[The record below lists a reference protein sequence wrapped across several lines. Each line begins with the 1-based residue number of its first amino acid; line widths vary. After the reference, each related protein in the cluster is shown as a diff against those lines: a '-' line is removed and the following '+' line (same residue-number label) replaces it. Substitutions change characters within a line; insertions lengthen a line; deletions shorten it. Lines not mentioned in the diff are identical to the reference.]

1 MSATR
6 HHLEFAPP
14 ATPGLVRAVLLAL
27 VAHLALVAVL
37 AIGVA
42 WKRETPLVAVEA
54 ELWAS
59 VPQEAAPLPPE
70 PEPEAPPPEP
80 EPPLP
85 ARPAPPPAP
94 PVVDAPKAADI
105 ALAKEKEKEKEK
117 AKLQKEKELQ
127 QAKLEQERKAQ
138 QDKLQREKQAADK
151 LAAEKLRKEQDAK
164 AAAREKAEKLAKAEK
179 DDKTKTEALAKQKA
193 AKAAELAAQKNRE
206 DQLKRMA
213 ALAGGETTGSG
224 GAGTAAKSAGPGAS
238 YFGRVAA
245 RIKPNVTYTDIIS
258 GNPVTEIEVSL
269 SPSGDILSRRISKR
283 SGNAAWDNAA
293 LNAIDK
299 TEKLPLDNGKVWSPM
314 VIVLSPQ
321 TLLGP

>member
-42 WKRETPLVAVEA
+42 WKRETPPVAVEA

-59 VPQEAAPLPPE
+59 VPQEAAPLAPE
-70 PEPEAPPPEP
+70 PEPEAPQPEP

-105 ALAKEKEKEKEK
+105 ALAKEKEK

-151 LAAEKLRKEQDAK
+151 LAAEKLRKEQEAK
-164 AAAREKAEKLAKAEK
+164 AAREKAEKLAKAEK
-179 DDKTKTEALAKQKA
+179 TDKAKAEALAKQKA
-193 AKAAELAAQKNRE
+193 AKAAELAAQKNRD

-224 GAGTAAKSAGPGAS
+224 GTGTAAKSAGPGAS

-283 SGNAAWDNAA
+283 SGNNAWDNAA

-299 TEKLPLDNGKVWSPM
+299 TEKLPLDNGKVWSPL

>member
-1 MSATR
+1 MSGTR
-6 HHLEFAPP
+6 HLEFAPP
-14 ATPGLVRAVLLAL
+14 ATPGMVRAVLLAL

-42 WKRETPLVAVEA
+42 WKRETPPATMEA
-54 ELWAS
+54 ELWAT
-59 VPQEAAPLPPE
+59 VPQEAAALPPE
-70 PEPEAPPPEP
+70 PEPEPEPPEPAP

-85 ARPAPPPAP
+85 VRPAPPPAP
-94 PVVDAPKAADI
+94 PVVDTPKAADI
-105 ALAKEKEKEKEK
+105 ALAKEKEK
-117 AKLQKEKELQ
+117 ARLQKEKELQ

-138 QDKLQREKQAADK
+138 QDKLQREKQAANK

-164 AAAREKAEKLAKAEK
+164 AAREKAEKLAKAEK
-179 DDKTKTEALAKQKA
+179 TDKAKADALAKQKA
-193 AKAAELAAQKNRE
+193 TKAAELAAQKNRD

-224 GAGTAAKSAGPGAS
+224 GAGSAAKSAGPGAS

-258 GNPVTEIEVSL
+258 GNPITEIEVSL

-283 SGNAAWDNAA
+283 SGNTAWDNAA

-299 TEKLPLDNGKVWSPM
+299 TEKLPLDNGKVWSPL

>member
-1 MSATR
+1 MSGTR
-6 HHLEFAPP
+6 HLEFAPP
-14 ATPGLVRAVLLAL
+14 ATPGMVRAVLLAL

-42 WKRETPLVAVEA
+42 WKRETPPVAVEA
-54 ELWAS
+54 ELWAA

-70 PEPEAPPPEP
+70 PEPEPPEPEP

-85 ARPAPPPAP
+85 VRPAPPPAP
-94 PVVDAPKAADI
+94 PVVDTPKAADI
-105 ALAKEKEKEKEK
+105 ALAKEKEK
-117 AKLQKEKELQ
+117 ARLQKEKELQ

-164 AAAREKAEKLAKAEK
+164 AEKT
-179 DDKTKTEALAKQKA
+179 DKTKADALAKQKA
-193 AKAAELAAQKNRE
+193 TKAAELAAQKNRD

-224 GAGTAAKSAGPGAS
+224 GTGSAAKSAGPGAS

-258 GNPVTEIEVSL
+258 GNPITEIEVSL

-283 SGNAAWDNAA
+283 SGNTAWDNAA

-299 TEKLPLDNGKVWSPM
+299 TEKLPLDNGKVWSPL

>member
-1 MSATR
+1 MSGTR
-6 HHLEFAPP
+6 HLEFAPP
-14 ATPGLVRAVLLAL
+14 ATPGMVRAVLLAL

-42 WKRETPLVAVEA
+42 WKRETPPVAVEA
-54 ELWAS
+54 ELWAT

-70 PEPEAPPPEP
+70 PEHEPPEPEP

-85 ARPAPPPAP
+85 VRPAPPPAP
-94 PVVDAPKAADI
+94 PVVDTPKAADI
-105 ALAKEKEKEKEK
+105 ALAKEKEK
-117 AKLQKEKELQ
+117 ARLQKEKELQ

-138 QDKLQREKQAADK
+138 QDKLQRDK
-151 LAAEKLRKEQDAK
+151 LAQEKQRKEQETK
-164 AAAREKAEKLAKAEK
+164 VAREKAEKAEKADKAKA
-179 DDKTKTEALAKQKA
+179 EALAKQKA
-193 AKAAELAAQKNRE
+193 TKAAELAAQKNRD

-224 GAGTAAKSAGPGAS
+224 GAGSAAKSAGPGAS

-258 GNPVTEIEVSL
+258 GNPITEIEVSL

-283 SGNAAWDNAA
+283 SGNTAWDNAA

-299 TEKLPLDNGKVWSPM
+299 TEKLPLDNGKVWSPL

>member
-27 VAHLALVAVL
+27 AAHLLLVAVL
-37 AIGVA
+37 AVGVA
-42 WKRETPLVAVEA
+42 WKRETPPVAVEA

-85 ARPAPPPAP
+85 VRPAPPPAP
-94 PVVDAPKAADI
+94 PVEDAPKAADI
-105 ALAKEKEKEKEK
+105 ALAKEKEK

-138 QDKLQREKQAADK
+138 QDKQREKQAAEK
-151 LAAEKLRKEQDAK
+151 QAAEKLRKEQDAK
-164 AAAREKAEKLAKAEK
+164 LAREKAEKTDKAKA
-179 DDKTKTEALAKQKA
+179 DALAKQKA
-193 AKAAELAAQKNRE
+193 TKAAELAAQKSRDE
-206 DQLKRMA
+206 QLKRMA
-213 ALAGGETTGSG
+213 ALAGGDTTGTG
-224 GAGTAAKSAGPGAS
+224 GAGSAAKSAGPSAS
-238 YFGRVAA
+238 YNARVAG
-245 RIKPNVTYTDIIS
+245 RIKPNVTYTDIIV
-258 GNPVTEIEVSL
+258 GNPKTEVTVTL
-269 SPSGDILSRRISKR
+269 SAGGDILSSRISKS
-283 SGNAAWDNAA
+283 SGNKSWDNAA

-299 TEKLPLDNGKVWSPM
+299 TAKLPLDDGKVWSPM
-314 VIVLSPQ
+314 IIELSPQ
-321 TLLGP
+321 NLLGQ

>member
-42 WKRETPLVAVEA
+42 WKRETPPVAVEA
-54 ELWAS
+54 ELWAT

-94 PVVDAPKAADI
+94 PVIDAPKAADI
-105 ALAKEKEKEKEK
+105 ALAKEKEK

-151 LAAEKLRKEQDAK
+151 LAAEKLRKEQEAK
-164 AAAREKAEKLAKAEK
+164 AAREKAEKLAKAEK
-179 DDKTKTEALAKQKA
+179 TDKAKAEALAKQKA

-224 GAGTAAKSAGPGAS
+224 GTGTAAKSAGPGAS

-269 SPSGDILSRRISKR
+269 SPNGDILSRRISKR
-283 SGNAAWDNAA
+283 SGNTSWDNAA

>member
-1 MSATR
+1 MSGTR
-6 HHLEFAPP
+6 HLEFAPP
-14 ATPGLVRAVLLAL
+14 ATPGMVRAVLLAL

-42 WKRETPLVAVEA
+42 WKRETPPATMEA
-54 ELWAS
+54 ELWAT

-70 PEPEAPPPEP
+70 PEPEPEPPEPVP

-85 ARPAPPPAP
+85 VRPAPPPAP
-94 PVVDAPKAADI
+94 PVVDTPKAADI
-105 ALAKEKEKEKEK
+105 ALAKEKEK
-117 AKLQKEKELQ
+117 ARLQKEKELQ

-138 QDKLQREKQAADK
+138 QDKLQRDK
-151 LAAEKLRKEQDAK
+151 LAQEKQRKEQETK
-164 AAAREKAEKLAKAEK
+164 VAREKAEKAEKADKAKA
-179 DDKTKTEALAKQKA
+179 EALAKQKA
-193 AKAAELAAQKNRE
+193 TKAAELAAQKNRD

-224 GAGTAAKSAGPGAS
+224 GAGSAAKSAGPGAS

-258 GNPVTEIEVSL
+258 GNPITEIEVSL

-283 SGNAAWDNAA
+283 SGNTAWDNAA

-299 TEKLPLDNGKVWSPM
+299 TEKLPLDNGKVWSPL